1 MSSIFDLFK
10 QIETEKAPTVPVT
23 HIVAGLGNYGREYEG
38 TRHNAG
44 FSAIDIFSDKKK
56 LNVNRA
62 KFDALTDETVIN
74 GKRVLIM
81 KPQLYMNLSGVS
93 IKKAAD
99 FYKIPSENIIVICDD
114 INLDVG
120 KLRIRRKG
128 SDGGQKGLRNI
139 IEQLGTDAFSRIR
152 IGVGKV
158 PLGGDVVGWVLGKL
172 PSDQRDCFKET
183 LEKIPDIIPLM
194 VDGNI
199 EKAMCD
205 FNQ

>member
-1 MSSIFDLFK
+1 MSSIFELFK
-10 QIETEKAPTVPVT
+10 KIETEKTPPAPVT
-23 HIVAGLGNYGREYEG
+23 HIIAGLGNHGREYEG

-44 FSAIDIFSDKKK
+44 FSAIDILSDRMK

-62 KFDALTDETVIN
+62 RFDALTDETVIN
-74 GKRVLIM
+74 GKRVLVM

-99 FYKIPSENIIVICDD
+99 FYKIPAENIIVICDD

-120 KLRIRRKG
+120 KIRIRRKG

-139 IEQLGTDAFSRIR
+139 TEQLGTDAFPRIR
-152 IGVGKV
+152 FGVGKV
-158 PLGGDVVGWVLGKL
+158 PSGGDVVSWVLGRL
-172 PSDQRDCFKET
+172 PADERDTFRHA

-194 VDGNI
+194 IDGNI

-205 FNQ
+205 FN

>member
-10 QIETEKAPTVPVT
+10 KIETEKVPPVPVT
-23 HIVAGLGNYGREYEG
+23 HILAGLGNHGREYDG

-44 FSAIDIFSDKKK
+44 FSAIDILSDRMK

-62 KFDALTDETVIN
+62 RFDALTDETVID
-74 GKRVLIM
+74 GKRVLVM

-99 FYKIPSENIIVICDD
+99 FYRIPAENVIVICDD

-139 IEQLGTDAFSRIR
+139 TEQLGTDTFPRIR
-152 IGVGKV
+152 VGVGKV
-158 PLGGDVVGWVLGKL
+158 PAGGDVVSWVLGRL
-172 PSDQRDCFKET
+172 PADERDTFRHT
-183 LEKIPDIIPLM
+183 LEKIPDIVPLIIG
-194 VDGNI
+194 GNI

-205 FNQ
+205 FN